1 MQWQEFWELH
11 RKTILIVLGGVAL
24 LIGGWLYSRPAPAN
38 PTFATAVSTKPAA
51 VDKSK
56 AATTPAK
63 VCVDV
68 KGAVN
73 RPGVYTL
80 GKMPAFKKRLQQQE
94 ASIPMQ
100 TCARSTWPSS
110 CRISRSSMFQLKA
123 NSCQAV

>member
-24 LIGGWLYSRPAPAN
+24 LIGGWLYSRPTPAN

-63 VCVDV
+63 VCVDERSI
-68 KGAVN
+68 G
-73 RPGVYTL
+73 REYTRWE
-80 GKMPAFKKRLQQQE
+80 KMPGFKKRLQQRE
-94 ASIPMQ
+94 ASIPMP
-100 TCARSTWPSS
+100 TCARSTWLSS
-110 CRISRSSMFQLKA
+110 CRISR
-123 NSCQAV
+123 

>member
-11 RKTILIVLGGVAL
+11 RKTILIVLGGVVL

-56 AATTPAK
+56 AATSPAK

-80 GKMPAFKKRLQQQE
+80 EIGRAH
-94 ASIPMQ
+94 
-100 TCARSTWPSS
+100 
-110 CRISRSSMFQLKA
+110 
-123 NSCQAV
+123 V